1 MTLEDDRREKFRKDL
16 IKALPIEVEEDS
28 EDERWGF
35 GTSVG
40 GGGGLGNNGQSSSGH
55 GNAFSLHHQ
64 HMPTNH
70 LIQHHNTPRQV
81 IQEIIYP

>member
-35 GTSVG
+35 GTNPSV
-40 GGGGLGNNGQSSSGH
+40 LNFNN
-55 GNAFSLHHQ
+55 NDNIFFK
-64 HMPTNH
+64 MPSNLSH
-70 LIQHHNTPRQV
+70 
-81 IQEIIYP
+81 

>member
-35 GTSVG
+35 GTTTAAVG
-40 GGGGLGNNGQSSSGH
+40 MVHNNHQSLMHGNSYPVMQMANNHTMQHNMHQNGQ
-55 GNAFSLHHQ
+55 NQ
-64 HMPTNH
+64 MMQE
-70 LIQHHNTPRQV
+70 LI
-81 IQEIIYP
+81 Y

>member
-35 GTSVG
+35 GTTTAAVAMARNNHQSVMQ
-40 GGGGLGNNGQSSSGH
+40 GNSYPILQHNMPS
-55 GNAFSLHHQ
+55 NAQ
-64 HMPTNH
+64 
-70 LIQHHNTPRQV
+70 Q
-81 IQEIIYP
+81 

>member
-35 GTSVG
+35 GTTTAAVG
-40 GGGGLGNNGQSSSGH
+40 MVHNNHQSFMH
-55 GNAFSLHHQ
+55 GNSYPVMQTAN
-64 HMPTNH
+64 NH
-70 LIQHHNTPRQV
+70 AI
-81 IQEIIYP
+81 

>member
-35 GTSVG
+35 GNTTAAVG
-40 GGGGLGNNGQSSSGH
+40 MVHNNHQSLMH
-55 GNAFSLHHQ
+55 GNYYQ
-64 HMPTNH
+64 VMPTASNH
-70 LIQHHNTPRQV
+70 ANQHNMHSNG
-81 IQEIIYP
+81 